1 MDFESQLSRR
11 ERQIMDI
18 VFARGEATGADILAK
33 LPKAPTRGALR
44 TMLRILEDKGHLT
57 HSKKSR
63 EFVYRPARSR
73 RRVGPPAFQRV
84 VDTFFDGSLRN
95 AVAAHLAQRST
106 DISDEELQRLAD
118 LIREARR
125 KGV

>member
-18 VFARGEATGADILAK
+18 VFASGEATGADILAK

-84 VDTFFDGSLRN
+84 VDTFFGGSLRN

-106 DISDEELQRLAD
+106 DISDEELRRLAE
-118 LIREARR
+118 LIREARN
-125 KGV
+125 KGE

>member
-18 VFARGEATGADILAK
+18 VFARGAATGADILAK
-33 LPKAPTRGALR
+33 LPKPPTRGALR

-84 VDTFFDGSLRN
+84 VDTFFGGSLRN

-106 DISDEELQRLAD
+106 DISDEELRRLAE
-118 LIREARR
+118 LIREARK
-125 KGV
+125 KGK

>member
-63 EFVYRPARSR
+63 EFVYRPARSK

-84 VDTFFDGSLRN
+84 VDTFFGGSLGN
-95 AVAAHLAQRST
+95 AVAAHLAQRGT
-106 DISDEELQRLAD
+106 DISDEELRRLAE
-118 LIREARR
+118 LIREARK
-125 KGV
+125 KGE

>member
-11 ERQIMDI
+11 ERQIMNI
-18 VFARGEATGADILAK
+18 VFACGEVTGADILAK
-33 LPKAPTRGALR
+33 LPKPPTRGALR

-63 EFVYRPARSR
+63 EFVYHPAQSK

-84 VDTFFDGSLRN
+84 VDTFFGGSLRN
-95 AVAAHLAQRST
+95 AVAAHLAQNST
-106 DISDEELQRLAD
+106 DISDEELQRLAE
-118 LIREARR
+118 LIREARK
-125 KGV
+125 KGE

>member
-18 VFARGEATGADILAK
+18 VFARGEATGADILTK

-57 HSKKSR
+57 HSKRSR

-84 VDTFFDGSLRN
+84 VDTFFGGSLRN

-106 DISDEELQRLAD
+106 DISDEEFKNLAE
-118 LIREARR
+118 LIREARN
-125 KGV
+125 KGK

>member
-18 VFARGEATGADILAK
+18 VFASGEATGADIIAK
-33 LPKAPTRGALR
+33 LSKPPTRGAMR

-57 HSKKSR
+57 HSKRSR
-63 EFVYRPARSR
+63 EFVYRPARSK

-84 VDTFFDGSLRN
+84 VDTFFGGSLQN
-95 AVAAHLAQRST
+95 AVAAHLAQRNT
-106 DISDEELQRLAD
+106 DISDEELKHLAE
-118 LIREARR
+118 LIRKARN
-125 KGV
+125 KGK

>member
-84 VDTFFDGSLRN
+84 VDTFFGGSLRN

-106 DISDEELQRLAD
+106 DISDEELRRLAE
-118 LIREARR
+118 LIREARK
-125 KGV
+125 KGE

>member
-1 MDFESQLSRR
+1 
-11 ERQIMDI
+11 MDI
-18 VFARGEATGADILAK
+18 VFVRGEATGEDIRAV
-33 LPKAPTRGALR
+33 LPKTPTRGALR

-63 EFVYRPARSR
+63 EFVYRPVRSR

-84 VDTFFDGSLRN
+84 VDTFFGGSLRN

-106 DISDEELQRLAD
+106 DISDEELRRLAE
-118 LIREARR
+118 LIRAARE
-125 KGV
+125 KGE

>member
-18 VFARGEATGADILAK
+18 VFTRGEATGADILAK
-33 LPKAPTRGALR
+33 LPKPPTRGALR

-63 EFVYRPARSR
+63 EFVYRPVRSR

-84 VDTFFDGSLRN
+84 VDTFFGGSLRN

-106 DISDEELQRLAD
+106 DISDEELRRLAE
-118 LIREARR
+118 LIREARK
-125 KGV
+125 KGE

>member
-18 VFARGEATGADILAK
+18 VFASGEATGADILAK

-57 HSKKSR
+57 HSKRSR

-84 VDTFFDGSLRN
+84 VDTFFGGSLRS

-106 DISDEELQRLAD
+106 DISDEELERLAK
-118 LIREARR
+118 LIREART
-125 KGV
+125 KGE

>member
-18 VFARGEATGADILAK
+18 VFASGEATGADIIAK
-33 LPKAPTRGALR
+33 LSKPPTRGAMR

-63 EFVYRPARSR
+63 EFVYHPARSK

-84 VDTFFDGSLRN
+84 VDTFFGGSLGN

-106 DISDEELQRLAD
+106 DISDEELGRLAE
-118 LIREARR
+118 LISEARN
-125 KGV
+125 KGE